1 MIHLLPVANRDTLYV
16 LLKFL
21 AKVACVAN
29 DTKTFDGQVLSN
41 GNKMDSTN
49 LATVIAPNILHC
61 IKSEQ
66 FEEQEMAERADVIN
80 IVRIMIDHF
89 EDLFILS
96 SEDMNEIYTTMMD
109 IYPPQL
115 DYLLERLYIR
125 QEYEKFCLKF

>member
-1 MIHLLPVANRDTLYV
+1 MIHLLPVAHRDTLYV

-21 AKVACVAN
+21 AKVATSAN
-29 DTKTFDGQVLSN
+29 DTKTIDGQVLTT

-49 LATVIAPNILHC
+49 LATIFAPNILHC

-66 FEEQEMAERADVIN
+66 FEEEEMAERSDVIN

-89 EDLFILS
+89 EELFIVP
-96 SEDMNEIYTTMMD
+96 SEDMNEICTTMMD

-115 DYLLERLYIR
+115 DFLLDQLHIR
-125 QEYEKFCLKF
+125 QE

>member
-1 MIHLLPVANRDTLYV
+1 MIHLLPVAHRDTLYV

-21 AKVACVAN
+21 GKVARAAN
-29 DTKTFDGQVLSN
+29 DTKTFEGQVLSN

-49 LATVIAPNILHC
+49 LATIFAPNILHD

-80 IVRIMIDHF
+80 IIRIMIDHY
-89 EDLFILS
+89 EDMFIVH

-109 IYPPQL
+109 VYPQQL

-125 QEYEKFCLKF
+125 QE

>member
-1 MIHLLPVANRDTLYV
+1 MIHLLPVAHRDTLYV

-21 AKVACVAN
+21 AKVAQTAS
-29 DTKTFDGQVLSN
+29 DTKTFEGQVLST

-49 LATVIAPNILHC
+49 LATIIAPNILHC

-80 IVRIMIDHF
+80 IIRIMIDHY
-89 EDLFILS
+89 EDLFIVS

-109 IYPPQL
+109 VYPLQL
-115 DYLLERLYIR
+115 DYLLDRLYIR
-125 QEYEKFCLKF
+125 QE

>member
-21 AKVACVAN
+21 AKVACAAN
-29 DTKTFDGQVLSN
+29 DTKTFDGQVLSH
-41 GNKMDSTN
+41 GNKMDSSN

-89 EDLFILS
+89 DDLFIVS

-109 IYPPQL
+109 VYPQQL
-115 DYLLERLYIR
+115 DYLLDRLYLR
-125 QEYEKFCLKF
+125 QECVFFFLI